1 MNKVLSRAFNAGGAI
16 ISNSFVKFGSD
27 DDTVVQAAAAADSV
41 IGAVSMVAVP
51 GLGAV
56 SGDRVDVELIGIVD
70 IKLGGSVTR
79 GGLVTSDAAGKAI
92 AATAAAGSNVRAAGI
107 ALASGVAGEIIPVLL
122 NPISFQG

>member
-1 MNKVLSRAFNAGGAI
+1 MNKVLSRPFNAGGAI

-41 IGAVSMVAVP
+41 IGAVNMVAAP

-92 AATAAAGSNVRAAGI
+92 AATASAGSNVRVAGI
-107 ALASGVAGEIIPVLL
+107 ALASGAAGEIIPVLL

>member
-41 IGAVSMVAVP
+41 IGAVNMVAAP

-107 ALASGVAGEIIPVLL
+107 ALASGAAGEIIPVLL

>member
-41 IGAVSMVAVP
+41 IGAVNMVAVP

-107 ALASGVAGEIIPVLL
+107 ALASGAAGEIIPVLL

>member
-41 IGAVSMVAVP
+41 IGAVNMVAAP